1 MLLRKFGHKKKK
13 KGSHVLYSEDHRIEE
28 DGGTLGASPA
38 NAPAPAWHHKGFLR
52 VPGTLHVPPCPCCLS
67 SHPRAPQRGAW
78 LRASKWLGHQ
88 DMGTLGHRDT
98 GTRGH
103 QDTGTWGHPIN
114 EARIRP
120 TPSFWAT
127 LCPFLSRMAPCDVSQ
142 GSLCIIPSFIAH
154 FLLF

>member
-28 DGGTLGASPA
+28 DGGTLDPSPA
-38 NAPAPAWHHKGFLR
+38 NAPAPARHHRGFLR

-67 SHPRAPQRGAW
+67 SHPRAPERSLAPGFEMVGTP
-78 LRASKWLGHQ
+78 GH
-88 DMGTLGHRDT
+88 GDT
-98 GTRGH
+98 KTQGH
-103 QDTGTWGHPIN
+103 QDTGTRGHPIN